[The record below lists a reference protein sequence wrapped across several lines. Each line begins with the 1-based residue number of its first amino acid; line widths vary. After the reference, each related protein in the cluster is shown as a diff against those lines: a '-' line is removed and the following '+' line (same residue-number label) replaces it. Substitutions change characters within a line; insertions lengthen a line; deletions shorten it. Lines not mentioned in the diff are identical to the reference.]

1 MSMDFAAVH
10 ESVVGTSRRFVATH
24 RLGAIRGIAEMPGA
38 LRTARCD
45 AIDPKRTF
53 RLYDLPLF
61 APSFIATGPF
71 ARQLAKLSRVIMFDA
86 SILVS
91 NEPVDCTKR
100 QDGCR
105 KREKLR

>member
-1 MSMDFAAVH
+1 M
-10 ESVVGTSRRFVATH
+10 
-24 RLGAIRGIAEMPGA
+24 AEF
-38 LRTARCD
+38 
-45 AIDPKRTF
+45 DPKRTF

>member
-1 MSMDFAAVH
+1 MAQSNVLLRGTDAV
-10 ESVVGTSRRFVATH
+10 
-24 RLGAIRGIAEMPGA
+24 AIGGIADVNGRIASAKSVE
-38 LRTARCD
+38 
-45 AIDPKRTF
+45 IDPKRTF